1 MKKYLKPFILLLS
14 LTVLLILS
22 GCGSTKT
29 ETQKVKGNDKR
40 VLDAIEIISAH
51 WSEAYE
57 ESSLNIEDKYLEIIN
72 TRIINIKNNIDT
84 DETHGK
90 DSYFKGVDY
99 IVEFDLIS
107 NYFDSAPYYSNVM
120 QNNSVVVYKDGTAKV
135 SNNLFNIYRS
145 ITYSNDFSPI
155 IESIEDLHG
164 EYDQVLE
171 LN

>member
-40 VLDAIEIISAH
+40 VLDAIEIISGC
-51 WSEAYE
+51 WNENYTNSK
-57 ESSLNIEDKYLEIIN
+57 LNIEDKYLEITN
-72 TRIINIKNNIDT
+72 TKIVNIKPNDISLFKNI
-84 DETHGK
+84 
-90 DSYFKGVDY
+90 DY
-99 IVEFDLIS
+99 IVEFSLES
-107 NYFDSAPYYSNVM
+107 NFYNSAPYYSNIGSRDSFVAVYTDGNCEVLGTNPFHSYIR
-120 QNNSVVVYKDGTAKV
+120 QNGPT
-135 SNNLFNIYRS
+135 
-145 ITYSNDFSPI
+145 DFEDI
-155 IESIEDLHG
+155 IESIDNYHG